1 MSDFNGVPAQ
11 DDAPIVE
18 TSGDA
23 WNDALSEGE
32 SLIAEP
38 EALSGA
44 PTISTPLPPP
54 PPAVKRRRKLRAV
67 ALVFAVVAAG
77 FGSGI
82 LGRSG

>member
-1 MSDFNGVPAQ
+1 MSDINEVTSQ

-54 PPAVKRRRKLRAV
+54 PASTDTEMKGTVTNV
-67 ALVFAVVAAG
+67 
-77 FGSGI
+77 
-82 LGRSG
+82 